1 MDASDASRILVLG
14 AGPAGAAVALGLR
27 RLGYAV
33 SLVSEPR
40 PFAAV
45 EGISER
51 VVEGLRNAG
60 FEQALKALPAP
71 TPRLVRWSGTTSA
84 ANTERLL
91 IRTDFD
97 RGILADLKRQAVELI
112 TGRVRSTTRDDD
124 GYRVEVQ
131 SGEAIRTLRGV
142 FLVEA
147 RGRAAPGA
155 GLPRL
160 RGPETVSLLQYWSG
174 PAIEPRTAVQSC
186 ADGWA
191 WMAATADG
199 RRYLQLTLDVASA
212 GLPPKDQL
220 VNYCNSR
227 IAALELAA
235 PFIDGAEPTGELHAR
250 TSTPILCREPVGEDW
265 IRVGDAAMAVDPLS
279 GNGIFQSLSSAL
291 QAPAV
296 INTLLRRP
304 QRAGLA
310 RVFHRAR
317 VEELFYRF
325 ARIGRDFYAQETLFA
340 DQPFWQR
347 RRAWPDRTPIHQKV
361 LPQDVVIARRPVVEN
376 DLIREAEVVVTP
388 DQPLGIWHLQ
398 GLELAPLLRAL
409 RNGMQGDHPEHLLAA
424 ALGDKKALA
433 PQLLTWIRRQGWI

>member
-1 MDASDASRILVLG
+1 MDASHASKILVLG

-27 RLGYAV
+27 RLGYEV
-33 SLVSEPR
+33 SLIGEPR

-60 FEQALKALPAP
+60 FEQALKVLPAP
-71 TPRLVRWSGTTSA
+71 TPRVVRWSGETSS
-84 ANTERLL
+84 ANTERLV

-97 RGILADLKRQAVELI
+97 RGILADLEHHGVDLVA
-112 TGRVRSTTRDDD
+112 GRVRGTARDDD

-131 SGEAIRTLRGV
+131 TGDAIRTLRGV

-155 GLPRL
+155 GLERL
-160 RGPETVSLLQYWSG
+160 RGPETVSLLQYWTG
-174 PAIEPRTAVQSC
+174 PAIAPRTAVQSC

-220 VNYCNSR
+220 VVYCNDR
-227 IAALELAA
+227 IRPLEMAA

-250 TSTPILCREPVGEDW
+250 TSTPILCRQPVGEDW

-279 GNGIFQSLSSAL
+279 GNGIFQSLSSAM

-296 INTLLRRP
+296 INTLLRQP

-310 RVFHRAR
+310 RAFHRAR
-317 VEELFYRF
+317 IEELFFRF

-340 DQPFWQR
+340 DEPFWKR
-347 RRAWPDRTPIHQKV
+347 RRNWPDQAPIHRKV
-361 LPQDVVIARRPVVEN
+361 TPQEVSLARRPVVEK

-409 RNGMQGDHPEHLLAA
+409 RHGASGEHPERLLAS
-424 ALGDKKALA
+424 ALGEKKALA
-433 PQLLTWIRRQGWI
+433 PQLLMWIRRQGWI